1 MKNQISRFLIANLE
15 AQGYDLKLLDHKKIT
30 VGLKIENPLE
40 KLKIKGILTQEEY
53 QSCVEYQQDYE
64 LANQTHH
71 SRPSYENLRTDG
83 GKVRDFDLKDNQVQ
97 ASKNIQ
103 IIKSLIDER
112 EKSFEEY
119 NESRGRRR
127 SKGLNK
133 TLNLVFERQL
143 AISRV
148 KIITRM
154 SFELI
159 EKRAKEVAIV
169 INNYY
174 RN

>member
-1 MKNQISRFLIANLE
+1 MPSNHCLCPKPNLTPW
-15 AQGYDLKLLDHKKIT
+15 LLRSGT
-30 VGLKIENPLE
+30 VPRHQVRPVAAAGC
-40 KLKIKGILTQEEY
+40 LTQEEY
-53 QSCVEYQQDYE
+53 ESGVDYQQDYE

-83 GKVRDFDLKDNQVQ
+83 GKARDFDLKDNQVQ

-103 IIKSLIDER
+103 IIKSLIDEK
-112 EKSFEEY
+112 EKLFEEY
-119 NESRGRRR
+119 TESRGRRR
-127 SKGLNK
+127 SKGLIK
-133 TLNLVFERQL
+133 TLNLIFERQL
-143 AISRV
+143 TVSRV
-148 KIITRM
+148 KILTRM

-159 EKRAKEVAIV
+159 EKRSKEVAIV